1 MTEVTIAERFR
12 GPPASANGGYA
23 CGLVAQFIDGSAQVT
38 LRSPPPLERPLR
50 AEESD
55 GAVLLHDGDDLVA
68 EGKAATLDLDV
79 PEPVDVDT
87 ARSATEHYEWM
98 HDHPYPTCF
107 VCGPERDEGDG
118 LRIFPSPV
126 PGRELYAAPWTPD
139 STGLEF
145 VWAALDCPSGLVT
158 NVYEGLGRILLG
170 RLTAD
175 VRKLPEP
182 GEEHVLTA
190 WPISRDGRKLNTGS
204 ALFTADGEL
213 LASARAVWIDV
224 GAR

>member
-50 AEESD
+50 TEESD
-55 GAVLLHDGDDLVA
+55 GAVSLHDGDDLVA
-68 EGKAATLDLDV
+68 EGRAAMLDLDV

-107 VCGPERDEGDG
+107 VCGPERDQGDG

-126 PGRELYAAPWTPD
+126 PGRELYAASWTPAPD
-139 STGLEF
+139 LVGPEF
-145 VWAALDCPSGLVT
+145 AWAALDCPSGLVT
-158 NVYEGLGRILLG
+158 NTFDGVGRILLG

-175 VRKLPEP
+175 IRGVARTS
-182 GEEHVLTA
+182 EEHVLTA
-190 WPISRDGRKLNTGS
+190 WPIGRDGRKLHTGS
-204 ALFTADGEL
+204 ALFTG
-213 LASARAVWIDV
+213 S
-224 GAR
+224 